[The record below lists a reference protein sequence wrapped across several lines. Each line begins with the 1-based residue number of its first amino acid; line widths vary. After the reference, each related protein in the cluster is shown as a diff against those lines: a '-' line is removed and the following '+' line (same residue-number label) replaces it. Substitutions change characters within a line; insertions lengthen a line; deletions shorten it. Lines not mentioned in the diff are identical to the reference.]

1 MPAAVACHCVDRYR
15 LTEQPVSMILS
26 AHKLTLGYRGHAV
39 VSDVSFEVSAGDVLA
54 VVGHNG
60 SGKST
65 LVKSI
70 LGTLPVI
77 DGQLSWHV
85 KRPSEI
91 AFLGQRSEFDT
102 SVPVRLRDIVEMGAW
117 SHLGFSGRVDAAGRA
132 AIDAAMERTGTT
144 SLADMPLHTLSA
156 GQLQRALFARTIVQD
171 APVILLDEPFTAID
185 QSTEADLLSLIDD
198 WSREGR
204 AVIMVLHD
212 LSAVL
217 HHCHAALLL
226 GRGLALFGGLEQIL
240 TPANLVDL
248 NYLTPSQAA
257 WQQTMFGMNPD
268 GVAGVSDV

>member
-1 MPAAVACHCVDRYR
+1 
-15 LTEQPVSMILS
+15 MILS
-26 AHKLTLGYRGHAV
+26 ANELTLGYRGQAV
-39 VSDVSFEVSAGDVLA
+39 VSNVSFNVAAGDVVA

-65 LVKSI
+65 LVKTI
-70 LGTLPVI
+70 LGTLPLI
-77 DGQLSWHV
+77 GGELSWHGG
-85 KRPSEI
+85 RPSEI

-102 SVPVRLRDIVEMGAW
+102 RVPVRLRDIVEMGAW
-117 SHLGFSGRVDAAGRA
+117 SRLGFAGRIDPAGREAIESAMQRTSTA
-132 AIDAAMERTGTT
+132 AIANT
-144 SLADMPLHTLSA
+144 PLHMLSA

-185 QSTEADLLSLIDD
+185 QSTEADLLTLIDE
-198 WSREGR
+198 WSGEGR

-226 GRGLALFGGLEQIL
+226 GRGTARFGPLDTTL

-248 NYLTPSQAA
+248 GYLTSSQAA
-257 WQQTMFGMNPD
+257 WQERMFSRDTGTLS
-268 GVAGVSDV
+268 GTLSGGGDV